1 MSIPN
6 ALYVPLPTGNG
17 GRHYGVKSVR
27 HYTAERVTLR
37 VTASDRE
44 LIQRAAQ
51 VLEMTEAQYMRE
63 TATNVA
69 KALFKQIEDHAHDDD
84 DGIRSG

>member
-1 MSIPN
+1 MEVPN

-27 HYTAERVTLR
+27 HHTAERVTLR
-37 VTASDRE
+37 VTADDRT
-44 LIQRAAQ
+44 LIQRAAR

-69 KALFKQIEDHAHDDD
+69 KALFKQIEEHADDND
-84 DGIRSG
+84 GGIRSG